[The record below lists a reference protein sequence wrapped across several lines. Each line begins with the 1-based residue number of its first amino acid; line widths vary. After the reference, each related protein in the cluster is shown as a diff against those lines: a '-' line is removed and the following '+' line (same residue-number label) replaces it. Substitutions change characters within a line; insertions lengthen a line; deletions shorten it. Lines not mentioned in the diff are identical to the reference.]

1 MEKQA
6 ILIIAHNN
14 INILKYL
21 IKSLD
26 YEYFDIYLHLD
37 SKCDIAIS
45 DLKDLCKNSG
55 LHIYKKINV
64 KWATY
69 SQVECELLLLEKAF
83 NNIVLAER
91 VLTETEGELNGN
103 IRIGI
108 YSHISLFMLPKL
120 ISQFVSKNPK
130 ATFDI
135 YSSSTQEL
143 REKLKNRELDIIIL
157 QYPVFINEDDYTEE
171 ILCELENCFFSN
183 KEFYDLYM
191 SNNKLAEYPLML
203 PRRGYDDI
211 NALEEM
217 FKRKNMILKNNYRV
231 YTIELAKKL
240 AIEGVGIGWGLKK
253 CVEKEIKNKQLYEI
267 PIDFKI
273 PTTKFSVCYKERYL
287 NQTAIAFLKDFKEYI
302 NKEYNNNK
310 LSENN

>member
-1 MEKQA
+1 MG
-6 ILIIAHNN
+6 IYNSN
-14 INILKYL
+14 FDFNKYRAFYAVSEC
-21 IKSLD
+21 KSFSKAVNL
-26 YEYFDIYLHLD
+26 LHI
-37 SKCDIAIS
+37 SQPAIS
-45 DLKDLCKNSG
+45 HSIKELEEQLGTKLFIRENKSVRLTDNG
-55 LHIYKKINV
+55 KK
-64 KWATY
+64 
-69 SQVECELLLLEKAF
+69 LLGYVEKAF

-91 VLTETEGELNGN
+91 ALTETEGELNGN

>member
-1 MEKQA
+1 MG
-6 ILIIAHNN
+6 IYNSN
-14 INILKYL
+14 FDFNKYRAFYAVSEC
-21 IKSLD
+21 KSFSKAVNL
-26 YEYFDIYLHLD
+26 LHI
-37 SKCDIAIS
+37 SQPAIS
-45 DLKDLCKNSG
+45 HSIKELEEQLGTKLFIRENKSVRLTDNG
-55 LHIYKKINV
+55 KK
-64 KWATY
+64 
-69 SQVECELLLLEKAF
+69 LLQYVEKAF

-302 NKEYNNNK
+302 NKEFNNK

>member
-1 MEKQA
+1 MG
-6 ILIIAHNN
+6 IYNSN
-14 INILKYL
+14 FDFNKYRAFYAVSEC
-21 IKSLD
+21 KSFSKAVNL
-26 YEYFDIYLHLD
+26 LHI
-37 SKCDIAIS
+37 SQPAIS
-45 DLKDLCKNSG
+45 HSIKELEEQLGTKLFIRENKSVRLTDNG
-55 LHIYKKINV
+55 KK
-64 KWATY
+64 
-69 SQVECELLLLEKAF
+69 LLQYVEKAF

-253 CVEKEIKNKQLYEI
+253 CVEKEIKNKDLYEI

>member
-1 MEKQA
+1 MG
-6 ILIIAHNN
+6 IYNSN
-14 INILKYL
+14 FDFNKYRAFYAVSEC
-21 IKSLD
+21 KSFSKAVNL
-26 YEYFDIYLHLD
+26 LHI
-37 SKCDIAIS
+37 SQPAIS
-45 DLKDLCKNSG
+45 HSIKELEEQLGTKLFIRENKSVRLTDNG
-55 LHIYKKINV
+55 KK
-64 KWATY
+64 
-69 SQVECELLLLEKAF
+69 LLQYVEKAF